1 MMMNVDQYPPSARNV
16 LMMQMGQ
23 QPTAAPM
30 MMNYYAPNQQPNQ
43 QPGYF
48 DNQGQVVINFS

>member
-1 MMMNVDQYPPSARNV
+1 MPVYLLGQGMMMNVRQYPQTAGNV
-16 LMMQMGQ
+16 PMMQMGP

-30 MMNYYAPNQQPNQ
+30 LMNHYAPNQQPNQ

-48 DNQGQVVINFS
+48 

>member
-1 MMMNVDQYPPSARNV
+1 MMMNVRQYPLSTGNV
-16 LMMQMGQ
+16 PMMQMGQ
-23 QPTAAPM
+23 QPIAAPM

-48 DNQGQVVINFS
+48 